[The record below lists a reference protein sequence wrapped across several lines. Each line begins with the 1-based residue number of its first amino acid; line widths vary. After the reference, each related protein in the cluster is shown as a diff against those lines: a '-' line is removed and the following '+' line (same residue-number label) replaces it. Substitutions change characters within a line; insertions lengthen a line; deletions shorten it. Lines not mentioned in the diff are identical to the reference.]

1 MHKPKASIIIVNL
14 NGEKFLDICLSSL
27 KSQTYQ
33 DFETIVVDNGST
45 DNSLR
50 LLEEK
55 HSDFIRI
62 IRIGENS
69 GFAKGNNIGI
79 LKASGEF
86 IITLNNDIEV
96 DARWLGELI
105 ETAQADKSI
114 GMCASKIRSFYNR
127 DIIDSVGVNIYWDGM
142 SRGRGRLE
150 KDIGQYDRDK
160 EALIPSACAALYRR
174 DMLVEIGVFDE
185 DFFAYCED
193 TDLGLRGR
201 MAGWKCALVPKAIV
215 YHIYSSTSGRY
226 SSFKAFMVERN
237 HIWVALKVFPVWILM
252 ISPLFTL
259 IRLIIQCISLF
270 RYQFR
275 DKDRVSNQGWMKIQI
290 FLVGIKAYICV
301 LKSLPV
307 VLRKRKLIR
316 SKRKASDRQI
326 YYWFKRFKLSAKD
339 LVLD

>member
-1 MHKPKASIIIVNL
+1 MPKPKASIIIVNL
-14 NGEKFLDICLSSL
+14 NGERFLDICLSSL
-27 KSQTYQ
+27 KNQTFQ

-50 LLEEK
+50 LLEDK
-55 HSDFIRI
+55 YSNFIRI
-62 IRIGENS
+62 IRIRENS

-79 LKASGEF
+79 LKASGKF
-86 IITLNNDIEV
+86 IITLNNDIEA

-105 ETAQADKSI
+105 EAAQADERI

-127 DIIDSVGVNIYWDGM
+127 DIIDSAGVNIYWDGM

-160 EALIPSACAALYRR
+160 EALIPSACAALYRK
-174 DMLVEIGVFDE
+174 DMLDEIGIFDE

-201 MAGWKCALVPKAIV
+201 LAGWKCVLVPSAVV
-215 YHIYSSTSGRY
+215 YHHYSATSGRY

-252 ISPLFTL
+252 ILPLFTF

-270 RYQFR
+270 RYKFR
-275 DKDRVSNQGWMKIQI
+275 DKDSVSSQGRLKMQI
-290 FLVGIKAYICV
+290 FLVGIKAYICA

-307 VLRKRKLIR
+307 VLRKRKSIQL
-316 SKRKASDRQI
+316 KRRVSNCQI
-326 YYWFKRFKLSAKD
+326 YYWFREFKLAALD
-339 LVLD
+339 LALD